1 MDILN
6 ARAMGNPSKKGI
18 GTESSWSKKELAC
31 AAGRTEGLKL
41 LKPHEAQMIP

>member
-1 MDILN
+1 
-6 ARAMGNPSKKGI
+6 MGNPPKKGT
-18 GTESSWSKKELAC
+18 GMEFSWSKKEIAC